1 MRRWHGR
8 NILLFKYILSK
19 NRLVKKKH
27 LTPPLESCKIHKVTT
42 MEEILRQTL
51 LYDFYGELLNE
62 HQRGIYQ
69 DIVFD
74 DLSLSEVADE
84 YGISRQGVHDLIK
97 RVNNTLNG
105 YEEKLHLVSKF
116 IETKEKVHEIEQL
129 SDEFIK
135 SNNGSLDNIR
145 SIQLIAKDILDNF

>member
-1 MRRWHGR
+1 
-8 NILLFKYILSK
+8 
-19 NRLVKKKH
+19 
-27 LTPPLESCKIHKVTT
+27 
-42 MEEILRQTL
+42 MEKFVEQTL

-145 SIQLIAKDILDNF
+145 SIQLIAKIYSIIFDIRLSLNQTEVRIYGI

>member
-1 MRRWHGR
+1 
-8 NILLFKYILSK
+8 
-19 NRLVKKKH
+19 
-27 LTPPLESCKIHKVTT
+27 
-42 MEEILRQTL
+42 MEKFVEQTL

-105 YEEKLHLVSKF
+105 YEEKLHLVAKF
-116 IETKEKVHEIEQL
+116 MKIRDMVRELDGLAETCTKTRDIQL
-129 SDEFIK
+129 MDE
-135 SNNGSLDNIR
+135 IR
-145 SIQLIAKDILDNF
+145 SLSGKIMAAL

>member
-1 MRRWHGR
+1 
-8 NILLFKYILSK
+8 
-19 NRLVKKKH
+19 
-27 LTPPLESCKIHKVTT
+27 
-42 MEEILRQTL
+42 MEKFVEQTL

-69 DIVFD
+69 DIFFN

>member
-1 MRRWHGR
+1 
-8 NILLFKYILSK
+8 
-19 NRLVKKKH
+19 
-27 LTPPLESCKIHKVTT
+27 
-42 MEEILRQTL
+42 MEKFVEQTL

-69 DIVFD
+69 DIVFN

-145 SIQLIAKDILDNF
+145 SIQLIAKDLWHLTAYQINFRIYLKIFAVKAVCLKLM

>member
-1 MRRWHGR
+1 
-8 NILLFKYILSK
+8 
-19 NRLVKKKH
+19 
-27 LTPPLESCKIHKVTT
+27 
-42 MEEILRQTL
+42 MEKFVEQTL

-74 DLSLSEVADE
+74 DLSLSEVGE
-84 YGISRQGVHDLIK
+84 VYGSARRGVHYLIK

-105 YEEKLHLVSKF
+105 YEKLHLVSKF

>member
-1 MRRWHGR
+1 
-8 NILLFKYILSK
+8 
-19 NRLVKKKH
+19 
-27 LTPPLESCKIHKVTT
+27 
-42 MEEILRQTL
+42 MEKFVEQTL
-51 LYDFYGELLNE
+51 LYDFYGALLIE
-62 HQRGIYQ
+62 QQRGIYQ
-69 DIVFD
+69 DIVFN

>member
-1 MRRWHGR
+1 MEQLKEDLKARYVSPFEDSEDICKKI
-8 NILLFKYILSK
+8 NK
-19 NRLVKKKH
+19 N
-27 LTPPLESCKIHKVTT
+27 
-42 MEEILRQTL
+42 M
-51 LYDFYGELLNE
+51 
-62 HQRGIYQ
+62 

-116 IETKEKVHEIEQL
+116 IETKE
-129 SDEFIK
+129 
-135 SNNGSLDNIR
+135 
-145 SIQLIAKDILDNF
+145 SIISETTK